1 MSLLNNFVKDKIPVK
16 QDLTKINKNMKKILI
31 SLAIIAAAAAI
42 IVGATTAFFSD
53 TETSTGNTF
62 TAGAIDLKI
71 DNESYVTNEAGILV
85 HSPETSWQL
94 DDLTGQLFFDFHD
107 LKPGD
112 LGEDTISIHVDNND
126 AWACVDV
133 LLTANDDVTC
143 TEPEMDDDPTC
154 NEQGENNGELAQ
166 ALNFVFWVDDGDNVL
181 EVNEVDQVLAAG
193 PASQV
198 AQGVRLAI
206 ADSEENNVGGE
217 DGDPLEGS
225 KTYYIGKAWCFGEL
239 TLTPVPTDQGDSPL
253 VNPGVTCDGSAV
265 NNASQSDNVIGD
277 VSFYAVQSRNNPD
290 FVCNKIEDI
299 GCVDKADVILTLD
312 RSGSVGGDMTTLK
325 TAANAFVTAMNP
337 TSDGIH
343 MGEVSFADYANLD
356 VPLTDNAATLTAAIN
371 ALTAG
376 GMTNL
381 EDAIQDS
388 AAELSGANDRP
399 DGESPDYMVII
410 TDGNPTASNTGGDHY
425 VNAAAAAT
433 AAKAQFVTIYVVGI
447 GNVDADYLKNQIAT
461 SPAHYYGAANW
472 SDLETLLE
480 GIGTCP

>member
-181 EVNEVDQVLAAG
+181 EVNEVDQVLV
-193 PASQV
+193 SQYLS
-198 AQGVRLAI
+198 RL
-206 ADSEENNVGGE
+206 
-217 DGDPLEGS
+217 L
-225 KTYYIGKAWCFGEL
+225 CL
-239 TLTPVPTDQGDSPL
+239 
-253 VNPGVTCDGSAV
+253 
-265 NNASQSDNVIGD
+265 
-277 VSFYAVQSRNNPD
+277 
-290 FVCNKIEDI
+290 
-299 GCVDKADVILTLD
+299 
-312 RSGSVGGDMTTLK
+312 
-325 TAANAFVTAMNP
+325 
-337 TSDGIH
+337 
-343 MGEVSFADYANLD
+343 
-356 VPLTDNAATLTAAIN
+356 
-371 ALTAG
+371 
-376 GMTNL
+376 
-381 EDAIQDS
+381 
-388 AAELSGANDRP
+388 
-399 DGESPDYMVII
+399 
-410 TDGNPTASNTGGDHY
+410 
-425 VNAAAAAT
+425 
-433 AAKAQFVTIYVVGI
+433 
-447 GNVDADYLKNQIAT
+447 
-461 SPAHYYGAANW
+461 
-472 SDLETLLE
+472 
-480 GIGTCP
+480 